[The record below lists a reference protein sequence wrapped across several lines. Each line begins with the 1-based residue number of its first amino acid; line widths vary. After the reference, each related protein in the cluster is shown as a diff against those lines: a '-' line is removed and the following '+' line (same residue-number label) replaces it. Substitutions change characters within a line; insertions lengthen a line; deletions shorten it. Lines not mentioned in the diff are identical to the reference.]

1 MVTAQQ
7 RRHAVTFLCDGRRVG
22 ITRACRLLGISR
34 ASARYVSRR
43 TEGDA
48 TLGAALRLAA
58 ARHPR
63 WGVPR
68 LHWLLRREGVVV
80 NHKRTERVYRA
91 EGLGVVRRR
100 RKRLPV
106 GPRVARPAPVRPNEC
121 WAIDFVQDRL
131 ASGRAIRVLTVVDAC
146 TRECPGLTVAYALPS
161 ARVIAALERLRA
173 VRGQPGRLVCDH
185 GSEFSSRAFLGW
197 ARARGIALDYIRPG
211 KPVDNAFIESFNG
224 KLRDECL
231 NEQYFVDLADAQ
243 QTIERWRV
251 QYTSA
256 RPHSSLAQLTPQ
268 AYAARFTPDP
278 ELAGLKLG

>member
-1 MVTAQQ
+1 MVTARQ
-7 RRHAVTFLCDGRRVG
+7 RRHAVTYLRERRQVG

-34 ASARYVSRR
+34 ASAGYVSRR
-43 TEGDA
+43 AAPDA
-48 TLGAALRLAA
+48 VLGQALREAA

-68 LHWLLRREGVVV
+68 LHWLLRRTGVVV
-80 NHKRTERVYRA
+80 NHKRTERLYRA
-91 EGLGVVRRR
+91 EGLGVQRRR

-106 GPRVARPAPVRPNEC
+106 GPRVARPAPALPNEC

-131 ASGRAIRVLTVVDAC
+131 ATGRAIRVLTLVDAC
-146 TRECPGLTVAYALPS
+146 TRECPALTVEYALPS
-161 ARVIAALERLRA
+161 VRVIAALERVIA
-173 VRGQPGRLVCDH
+173 QRGRPARLVCDH

-197 ARARGIALDYIRPG
+197 ARAAGITLDYIRPG

-231 NEQYFVDLADAQ
+231 NEQYFLDLADAR
-243 QTIERWRV
+243 QTIERWR
-251 QYTSA
+251 QHYNRA
-256 RPHSSLAQLTPQ
+256 RPHSSLGRLPPA

-278 ELAGLKLG
+278 ELAVLKLG

>member
-1 MVTAQQ
+1 MP
-7 RRHAVTFLCDGRRVG
+7 
-22 ITRACRLLGISR
+22 TRTGLETPGQAPPS
-34 ASARYVSRR
+34 AS
-43 TEGDA
+43 
-48 TLGAALRLAA
+48 
-58 ARHPR
+58 
-63 WGVPR
+63 
-68 LHWLLRREGVVV
+68 
-80 NHKRTERVYRA
+80 
-91 EGLGVVRRR
+91 
-100 RKRLPV
+100 
-106 GPRVARPAPVRPNEC
+106 PNEC

-231 NEQYFVDLADAQ
+231 NEQYFLDLADAQ

-251 QYTSA
+251 QYNSA